1 MRAVLQLC
9 TRADVT
15 IAGEIHAQIGR
26 GMLLLVGI
34 GANDTADDAA
44 LLAEKIAKLRIFPDE
59 NDRLNKNL
67 CDKEIAGDVLAVS
80 NFTLYA
86 DCKKSR
92 RPDFFGSAKGE
103 AAKELF
109 DTFIGQLR
117 AKFEEHC
124 KTSDGLRF
132 PQIKTGVFG
141 ADMQVNLTNDGPITL
156 ILDTA
161 TL

>member
-9 TRADVT
+9 RKASVT
-15 IAGEIHAQIGR
+15 IDGSLHAQIER

-34 GANDTADDAA
+34 GANDTVSEAT
-44 LLAEKIAKLRIFPDE
+44 LLADKIAKLRIFPDE

-67 CDKEIAGDVLAVS
+67 CDKEIEGDILAVS

-92 RPDFFGSAKGE
+92 RPDFFASAKGD

-109 DTFIGQLR
+109 DTFIGLLR
-117 AKFEEHC
+117 AKLEDHC
-124 KTSDGLRF
+124 RENALRF
-132 PQIKTGVFG
+132 PQIQTGVFG
-141 ADMQVNLTNDGPITL
+141 ADMQVELINDGPVTL
-156 ILDTA
+156 ILDTDS
-161 TL
+161 L